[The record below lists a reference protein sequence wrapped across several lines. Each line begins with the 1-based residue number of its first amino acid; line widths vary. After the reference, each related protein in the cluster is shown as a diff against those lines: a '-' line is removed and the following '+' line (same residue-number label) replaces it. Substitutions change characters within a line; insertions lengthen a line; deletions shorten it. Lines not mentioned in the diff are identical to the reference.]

1 MGVRM
6 SRTGREVGALGFTA
20 YAGLHVVDALRGGE
34 TVWVSAAGICREPLA
49 ERLAGAA
56 RRVT

>member
-1 MGVRM
+1 M

-34 TVWVSAAGICREPLA
+34 TVWVSAAGICREPLV